1 MIEQRKTAIRTAERI
16 TMAAEV
22 RAIAT
27 DDGSLKIGGYAATF
41 GNEAT
46 GLNFREVIAKGA
58 FTRTLKSDNP
68 VFLLINHDTESLPL
82 ASTQSGTMSLREDET
97 GLYME
102 ATLDPKNPRAAEL
115 ASALERG
122 DVDKMS
128 FAFTVAPDGDTRSEG
143 LRTLTDLDLYEVS
156 VVTWPAY
163 DATSVGMRSADKED
177 LSIRKRKLALKFKQ
191 YSLTK

>member
-1 MIEQRKTAIRTAERI
+1 VYKRQ
-16 TMAAEV
+16 
-22 RAIAT
+22 
-27 DDGSLKIGGYAATF
+27 
-41 GNEAT
+41 
-46 GLNFREVIAKGA
+46 
-58 FTRTLKSDNP
+58 
-68 VFLLINHDTESLPL
+68 
-82 ASTQSGTMSLREDET
+82 
-97 GLYME
+97 E

-143 LRTLTDLDLYEVS
+143 LRTLTDLDLFEVS

-163 DATSVGMRSADKED
+163 DATSVGMRSAESED
-177 LSIRKRKLALKFKQ
+177 LNLRKRKLALKFKQ